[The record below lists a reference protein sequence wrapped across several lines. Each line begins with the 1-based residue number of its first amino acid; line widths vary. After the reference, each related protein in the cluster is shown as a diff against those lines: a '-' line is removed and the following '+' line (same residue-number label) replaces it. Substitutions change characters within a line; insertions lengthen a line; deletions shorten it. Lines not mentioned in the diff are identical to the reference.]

1 MRILHRYLA
10 HEVLG
15 GTLLVLSGLLMLFA
29 FFDLIHELGD
39 LGKGNYNL
47 GRVLGFVLLSVP
59 GHVYEL
65 LPIAALIGT
74 LFALSQLVAHSEF
87 TVMRA
92 SGMSVAQVVQ
102 SLLKS
107 GTVVVL
113 LTLLFGELIAPA
125 GEKIAQQLKLKATSS
140 LVAQEFRSGLWVKD
154 ASSFVNVREMLPD
167 TTLRGIKIYEFD
179 RNTQLRSISYAEKGV
194 FQAENRWKLQNVS
207 QTLFEGNVAHTAT
220 LPDAEWHS
228 EINPDLLGVLLVVPE
243 QMSAWNLFFY
253 IQHLRENQQS
263 TTRYEIAMWGKLFYP
278 LASWVMM
285 LLALPFALFHSRAG
299 GVSAKIF
306 AGIMLGLGFHLL
318 NQIFAH
324 LGLLKGWPPLFSA
337 VFPTIAF
344 LGVAVSL
351 MWWRERR

>member
-1 MRILHRYLA
+1 MKVLHRYLA

-29 FFDLIHELGD
+29 FFDLIKELGD
-39 LGKGNYNL
+39 LGKGHYDL
-47 GRVLGFVLLSVP
+47 ARVLGFVLLSVP

-102 SLLKS
+102 SLVKT
-107 GTVVVL
+107 GTVIVL
-113 LTLLFGELIAPA
+113 LTFLFGELIAPA
-125 GEKIAQQLKLKATSS
+125 SEKMAQQLKLKATSS

-154 ASSFVNVREMLPD
+154 ANSFVNVREMLPD

-179 RNTQLRSISYAEKGV
+179 RNAQLRSISYADKGV
-194 FQAENRWKLQNVS
+194 FQADNRWQLKNVS
-207 QTLFEGNVAHTAT
+207 QTLFDGNVAHTDT
-220 LPDAEWHS
+220 LPEAEWRS
-228 EINPDLLGVLLVVPE
+228 EINPDLLSVLLVVPE
-243 QMSAWNLFFY
+243 QMSAWNLFSY
-253 IQHLRENQQS
+253 IQHLEENQQS
-263 TTRYEIAMWGKLFYP
+263 TSRYEIAMWGKLFYP
-278 LASWVMM
+278 LACWVMM

-324 LGLLKGWPPLFSA
+324 LGVLKSWPPLFSA
-337 VFPTIAF
+337 AFPTLAF

-351 MWWRERR
+351 MWWKERR

>member
-1 MRILHRYLA
+1 MRILHRYLV

-29 FFDLIHELGD
+29 FFDLIDELGD

-47 GRVLGFVLLSVP
+47 ARILGFVLLSLP

-92 SGMSVAQVVQ
+92 SGMSVSQVVY
-102 SLLKS
+102 SLVKS
-107 GTVVVL
+107 GTVVVV

-125 GEKIAQQLKLKATSS
+125 SEKTAQQVKLKATSA

-154 ASSFVNVREMLPD
+154 AASFVNVREMLPD

-179 RNTQLRSISYAEKGV
+179 RNARLRAISHAEKGE
-194 FQAENRWKLQNVS
+194 FQAENRWKLHDVS
-207 QTLFEGNVAHTAT
+207 QTLFEGDSARVAK
-220 LPDAEWHS
+220 LPEAEWRS

-253 IQHLRENQQS
+253 IRHLKENQQS

-278 LASWVMM
+278 FASWVMM
-285 LLALPFALFHSRAG
+285 LLALPFALFHARTG

-306 AGIMLGLGFHLL
+306 TGIMLGLGFHLL
-318 NQIFAH
+318 NRIFAH
-324 LGLLKGWPPLFSA
+324 LGLLKEWPPLFSA
-337 VFPTIAF
+337 AFPTLAF
-344 LGVAVSL
+344 LGVAMGL